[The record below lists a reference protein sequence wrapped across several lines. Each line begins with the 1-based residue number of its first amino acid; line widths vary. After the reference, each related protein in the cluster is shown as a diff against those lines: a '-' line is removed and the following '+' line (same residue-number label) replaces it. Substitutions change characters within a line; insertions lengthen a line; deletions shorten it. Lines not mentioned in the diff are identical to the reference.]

1 VDAPEVVDGN
11 GTLGVRL
18 RGELTLETAPALVTA
33 LGDLAR
39 ERATPAMV
47 IDLREVT
54 YLDSTC
60 LSAMLEAR
68 RVQERNGGTLAL
80 LVTEGGPIADLLRIS
95 GTRELLGM
103 REGVSESLEAYLGE

>member
-1 VDAPEVVDGN
+1 MDAPEIVERDGK
-11 GTLGVRL
+11 LGVRL

-39 ERATPAMV
+39 ERAAPAMV

-54 YLDSTC
+54 FLDSTC

-68 RVQERNGGTLAL
+68 RVQQRSGGTLVL
-80 LVTEGGPIADLLRIS
+80 LVTTGGPISDLLRIS
-95 GTRELLGM
+95 GTRELLGV
-103 REGVSESLEAYLGE
+103 RDGVDESLEAYLDG